1 MSIKA
6 GQILHDAEGFVID
19 RIQTAGVG
27 NLNIPEEKVYELG
40 NYETVATVRDIP
52 DLSFDV
58 ESYDVTCEFE
68 ALIVNQNPST
78 LATNAEIDFDQY
90 VPLNIVSPFKSTQG
104 QFDIVKGIAVPYLT
118 LERSS
123 YRFGVGQN
131 STQQHT
137 LRGDSV
143 FYVQGTPYQDKWGP
157 ASVAGALGTLSAGAN
172 QDYLFDNGP
181 AQVYNYAGDAYY
193 ALDIT
198 AKVAG
203 SNTYKRLYFG
213 EDYTNTATTVT
224 IIPDLDAQGFDTL
237 VITYGSTTAADY
249 PQTVHE
255 VPSSVSP
262 AAIRGKDVDVYIGT
276 DSATP
281 VFSRW
286 SGIQSF
292 EVTRSVNIE
301 NDEELG
307 NARFVAQ
314 EYDTADVTGSIT
326 VKPLDPED
334 LWTKIA
340 QVANVP
346 TNEVAGPLTSVPLP
360 IEVRI
365 TDPDT
370 GNNLK
375 TFYIPDARFT
385 IPGVQGRVQSKV
397 EVTFNFTSDG
407 GTLKVYNGIRP

>member
-1 MSIKA
+1 MSVKA
-6 GQILHDAEGFVID
+6 GQVLHDSEGFVID

-27 NLNIPEEKVYELG
+27 NLNIPEEKIYELG

-58 ESYDVTCEFE
+58 ESFDVTCEFE
-68 ALIVNQNPST
+68 ALIVNQDPST
-78 LATNAEIDFDQY
+78 LPTNYEINFDQY
-90 VPLNIVSPFKSTQG
+90 VPLNIISPFKSSQG
-104 QFDIVKGIAVPYLT
+104 NFDIVKGIAVPYLT

-123 YRFGVGQN
+123 YRFGVGTN

-143 FYVQGTPYQDKWGP
+143 FYIQGTPYQDIYGP
-157 ASVAGALGTLSAGAN
+157 ASVTQALDTITTGAN
-172 QDYLFDNGP
+172 AVYTFENT
-181 AQVYNYAGDAYY
+181 AQIYNYAGDAYY

-203 SNTYKRLYFG
+203 TNTYRRLYFG
-213 EDYTNTATTVT
+213 EDYTNTATAVT
-224 IIPDLDAQGFDTL
+224 IIPNLSSLGFDTL
-237 VITYGSTTAADY
+237 VITYGSTTAASY
-249 PQTVHE
+249 AQTVHE
-255 VPSSVSP
+255 AVSSTSP
-262 AAIRGKDVDVYIGT
+262 AAIRGKDVDVFIGT
-276 DSATP
+276 DAATP
-281 VFSRW
+281 VFTRW

-307 NARFVAQ
+307 NSRFVAQ

-326 VKPLDPED
+326 VKPLDPAD
-334 LWTKIA
+334 LWEKIA

-346 TNEVAGPLTSVPLP
+346 VNEVAGPLTSVPLP
-360 IEVRI
+360 IEIRV

-385 IPGVQGRVQSKV
+385 IPGVQGRIQTKL
-397 EVTFNFTSDG
+397 EVTFNFTSDA
-407 GTLKVYNGIRP
+407 GTLRVFNGIRP